1 MRLSISICQ
10 LLIQFLQIAQNF
22 RLLSCQLIFQFLQTI
37 LGPGRFPGN
46 AGNQGSDGKFQ
57 KSHQILNQTKRNI
70 NKLYLGKI
78 SRYKTV
84 RIKFSVDSGF
94 SSKPYDKKRKHRN
107 AGNQQIAF

>member
-1 MRLSISICQ
+1 MTE
-10 LLIQFLQIAQNF
+10 NF
-22 RLLSCQLIFQFLQTI
+22 
-37 LGPGRFPGN
+37 
-46 AGNQGSDGKFQ
+46 K
-57 KSHQILNQTKRNI
+57 KVTKYLTKLKDI

-94 SSKPYDKKRKHRN
+94 SNKPYDKKRKHRN